1 MSAYW
6 GIASDIDLLSDLD
19 RIVDLN
25 PKVAHSAL
33 DL

>member
-1 MSAYW
+1 MLP
-6 GIASDIDLLSDLD
+6 SDIDLLSDLD
-19 RIVDLN
+19 RIVDLY